1 MAPLGQLQ
9 IAGNTS
15 NFGPIINQIMNFPR
29 YERLPSDIKREKR
42 LDIIGDVEKLLI
54 DCYFNHFNYYIPVLS
69 RKAFMEQVCDPEQRA
84 TLGVQKLLACVLA
97 TGFAFRQELN
107 NQYPIINQLDP
118 GYGKDM
124 SQRFHKDNALD
135 VFNSSIVNCQCYLI
149 LTGYYS
155 SVFNHDA
162 VHNLVALAYSAAI
175 SEGLN
180 RNKGLYYQV
189 PNSKNHV
196 MDPTEMGHRVFWSLM
211 IVSSCF
217 ALGHPTPSITSHH
230 YDILPPQRQQ
240 SDKHVDF
247 LNNEHD
253 DFEGIRHLAVF
264 APMFEIASRI
274 TDITCT
280 ATGPQ
285 PHTAVE
291 DAREELQRWRTKT
304 LPSELRIINPADI
317 HAIHKLPKFAKF
329 FHAVGYMFEISL
341 HQNFQLHE
349 SLRERGLHI
358 IWGRICFDAATG
370 IKNIYS
376 TRPITLTRMNAHIVL
391 VLAAGAFASAVE
403 NLVGK
408 EEIAQRYRDE
418 TRAILGDI
426 MGLCSITEIDRHS
439 RFIERAFKNGIK
451 SESHM
456 DTSESTSGTQTTD
469 EHESPPTSEDE
480 AGNDRA
486 SDQDDEMVQPS
497 RVPNH
502 IPQQRTFTP
511 YSQDDL
517 NRRRSQPHARVD
529 RRHPSMHRKISSPES
544 SRQISELTH
553 RQHKQQQQQS
563 MGGTH
568 HNTPGYGNMMSGVQS
583 ASHPNTIVSPTFHPS
598 YNGANIDEFPSASRP
613 HVHHRVPSN
622 PSLSAFSSSAR
633 GTTDNGFPG
642 SHGGDDTYMAPRVH
656 RQHQQSFGPGP
667 SMTGGDARS
676 HQNSVSSASTC
687 APGVFNNPLL
697 QDMESGVR
705 ESSQAWQ
712 GFNEAQMM
720 AFNSNGGYENQGQY
734 AVHPQQSPMHPHQ
747 PSSAHN
753 NMEISSSLSGTQLLN
768 GTGLMM
774 SGFGSISE
782 DSMQDGQQRFCQPA
796 LTFSGGAGTHKPVS
810 DPSGQS
816 SPVTPT
822 SSHSQHQAPMT
833 ASSQAGSNPMI
844 GGGGGLMEHQHNSDQ
859 DPPPPSQEGDLDS
872 RYLASQTLGMGSLTY
887 PFPHGDSLIG
897 SSAYDNGESPLDVNV
912 LLGTL
917 FNSAS
922 THDQALFSLSSK
934 PMQSQQQQEQPPPPP
949 TPPQPQPLPPHQH
962 HYYHQ
967 SQTIP
972 YRQHLQFQRPIY
984 HSERVSS

>member
-1 MAPLGQLQ
+1 
-9 IAGNTS
+9 
-15 NFGPIINQIMNFPR
+15 
-29 YERLPSDIKREKR
+29 
-42 LDIIGDVEKLLI
+42 LI